1 MTDEYTETN
10 ANPYVDD
17 TNNNEAENINTKVVE
32 RGEKLVYQV
41 WLDTKNFTDKNN
53 IQSVGISDTYEA
65 NKLTVNA
72 TDIKAYDSV
81 TGEDVTSKFDITV
94 ANGVITATSKASMNK
109 SLGDAENTQVID
121 TTKFE
126 LWSLL

>member
-1 MTDEYTETN
+1 MSIQKQMLT
-10 ANPYVDD
+10 PYVDD
-17 TNNNEAENINTKVVE
+17 TNNNEAENINTKTVE
-32 RGEKLVYQV
+32 RGDKLVYQV

-81 TGEDVTSKFDITV
+81 TGEDVTSNLI
-94 ANGVITATSKASMNK
+94 
-109 SLGDAENTQVID
+109 LQ
-121 TTKFE
+121 
-126 LWSLL
+126 